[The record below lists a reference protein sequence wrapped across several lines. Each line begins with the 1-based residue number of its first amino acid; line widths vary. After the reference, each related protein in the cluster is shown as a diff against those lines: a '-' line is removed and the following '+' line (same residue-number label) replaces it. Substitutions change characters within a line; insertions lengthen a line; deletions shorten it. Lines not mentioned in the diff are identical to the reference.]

1 MIKQVKPTINLF
13 RSVNFW
19 FTVSYFLTNIELF
32 TFHIVVVEYHSM
44 TSIVPYF
51 GRFDY
56 VSVEH
61 LTNTYTPI
69 ISPSSVISHTD
80 KQHVHVIQRQL

>member
-1 MIKQVKPTINLF
+1 
-13 RSVNFW
+13 
-19 FTVSYFLTNIELF
+19 
-32 TFHIVVVEYHSM
+32 M

-61 LTNTYTPI
+61 LTHTYTPI
-69 ISPSSVISHTD
+69 ISPSSVSSHTD
-80 KQHVHVIQRQL
+80 KQHIHVIQGQL